1 MSRVSTNRV
10 SATIVQLRKFL
21 GRSPQFE
28 TDVPT
33 GESVP
38 HRGAAPQVRVGN
50 LPVILTAVSGDD
62 AQGLAAKE
70 KGMEQSPVTS
80 VG

>member
-1 MSRVSTNRV
+1 MLRVSTNRE
-10 SATIVQLRKFL
+10 SATIVQLRKLL

-28 TDVPT
+28 ADVLT
-33 GESVP
+33 GESAP
-38 HRGAAPQVRVGN
+38 HRGATPEVRAGN
-50 LPVILTAVSGDD
+50 LPVILAAVSGDD

-70 KGMEQSPVTS
+70 KGVEQSLVTS